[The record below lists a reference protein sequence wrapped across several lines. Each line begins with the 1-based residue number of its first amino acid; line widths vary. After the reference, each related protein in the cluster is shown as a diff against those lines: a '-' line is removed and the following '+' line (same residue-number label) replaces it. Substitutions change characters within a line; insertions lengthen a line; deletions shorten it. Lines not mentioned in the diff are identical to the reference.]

1 LYVFVARAVIV
12 WDAPVVREIDVLAL
26 VPLVVENDTHE
37 PLSTLYSHL
46 LQLTLADTERVTV
59 DSPDCVTDAETVGA
73 ALSMA
78 GADIAPL
85 AESPL

>member
-1 LYVFVARAVIV
+1 M
-12 WDAPVVREIDVLAL
+12 VRETVVLTL
-26 VPLVVENDTHE
+26 VVLVVENDTHE

-46 LQLTLADTERVTV
+46 LQLTLADTDSVTV
-59 DSPDCVTDAETVGA
+59 VSDACVADAVTVGA
-73 ALSMA
+73 DLSMA